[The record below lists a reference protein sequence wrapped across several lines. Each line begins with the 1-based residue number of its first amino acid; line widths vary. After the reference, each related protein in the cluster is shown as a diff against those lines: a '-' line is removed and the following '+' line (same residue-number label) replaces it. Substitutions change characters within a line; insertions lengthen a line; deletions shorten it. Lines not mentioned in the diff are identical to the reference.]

1 MMKEETRLDC
11 IRRLVAHLESEAP
24 HRTPIE
30 VLRLCKY
37 VPGWGLEKRAVGWI
51 VSGPPDGE
59 RFVADGG
66 ALVDVLVERWL
77 PQARKEVGASKAV
90 TSAVTVTPPAEPER
104 YPLTKAELVMLVQ
117 AARAVTTHPA
127 DDLVDAVLCGHGF
140 TVNQRPPASN
150 SFKVEDA

>member
-11 IRRLVAHLESEAP
+11 IRRLVAHLEDEAP

-59 RFVADGG
+59 RFASDGG
-66 ALVDVLVERWL
+66 ALVDLLVEHWL
-77 PQARKEVGASKAV
+77 PQAREEVGGTLPQPA
-90 TSAVTVTPPAEPER
+90 PPAVASPTPEPER
-104 YPLTKAELVMLVQ
+104 YPLTKAELVMLVL
-117 AARAVTTHPA
+117 AARATTTHSA
-127 DDLVDAVLCGHGF
+127 DDLVDIHLSGAGF
-140 TVNQRPPASN
+140 V
-150 SFKVEDA
+150 FG